1 MAARSDNFPR
11 LPRVALL
18 ALAGVIYC
26 GALQAAP
33 VATPAAAPVA
43 APKRVAELL
52 ANDIAVVESSRF
64 SQSVALTGTLQPWQQ
79 TQLSAEVEAAVEDV
93 FVRPGEAVKKGQPLL
108 RFDLRDVK
116 ARLAAQQAQ
125 LDATKAQ
132 LDLARK
138 NLLRNKDLLQQ
149 NFISQTSFESIE
161 NQLQVNEATYR
172 AQAAQVD
179 IARKALAVAEVRA
192 PFAGMVAERSV
203 NPGQRVGMNVK
214 LLGLVDLSELELE
227 ANLPL
232 AQAAQMRVG
241 QPVTFTVEGFGTRN
255 FEGKV
260 VRINP
265 VAQTGSRMLT
275 LYARIPNPDNEL
287 RGGMFVQGQ
296 LWLTQPQTALV
307 LPLSAVRRDEAG
319 DHVLLVKNGTAE
331 RRNIKLGAVDQGTHR
346 VAITAGLQAG
356 DKVLLAKLRDIKPG
370 MAVKLPG
377 Q

>member
-1 MAARSDNFPR
+1 MAARSDNFHRMPR
-11 LPRVALL
+11 IALL
-18 ALAGVIYC
+18 ALASAAYC
-26 GALQAAP
+26 GPLQAVP
-33 VATPAAAPVA
+33 VAAPAAAPVS

-52 ANDIAVVESSRF
+52 INDIAVVESSRF

-93 FVRPGEAVKKGQPLL
+93 YVRPGEAVKKGQLLL

-138 NLLRNKDLLQQ
+138 NLQRNKDLLKQ
-149 NFISQTSFESIE
+149 NFISQTSYESIE
-161 NQLQVNEATYR
+161 NQLQVNEASYR

-179 IARKALAVAEVRA
+179 IARKALSVAEVRA

-203 NPGQRVGMNVK
+203 NPGQRVGMNAK

-241 QPVTFTVEGFGTRN
+241 QPVTFTVEGFGSRN

-296 LWLTQPQTALV
+296 LWLAQPQTALV
-307 LPLSAVRRDEAG
+307 LPLSAVRRDDAG
-319 DHVLLVKNGTAE
+319 DHVLLVRNGVAE

-346 VAITAGLQAG
+346 VAIAAGLQAG

-370 MAVKLPG
+370 MAVKLPS